1 MANVQANGIRLEYD
15 TFGGRDDRPLLLVM
29 GLGAQMIAWRD
40 EFCEQLAH
48 AGHHVVRFD
57 NRDVGLSE
65 KMEDAGVPD
74 MAAMVTAALSGAA
87 VEAPY
92 TLDDMA
98 ADALGLLEALEL
110 ERANICGA
118 SLGGMIVQAMAI
130 NAPER
135 VTSITSIMSST
146 GNPEVPSGT
155 PEAMAAL
162 MSPPGKTRD
171 EHIERA
177 VRVGSVIGS
186 RVHPADEAE
195 ARDRAAQAYDRS
207 FYPLGVARQMAA
219 AAAHGNRKPA
229 LASLSMPALV
239 IHGREDPLVPLEG
252 GLDTHEAIPGAELLV
267 VDGMGHDLP
276 RPLWDEIVE
285 GISRLTARAG

>member
-15 TFGGRDDRPLLLVM
+15 TFGVRDDRPLLLVM
-29 GLGAQMIAWRD
+29 GLGAQMIAWQD
-40 EFCEQLAH
+40 EFCEQLAG
-48 AGHHVVRFD
+48 AGHFVVRFD

-65 KMEDAGVPD
+65 KIEDAGVPD
-74 MAAMVTAALSGAA
+74 MATMVTALLSGAP

-98 ADALGLLEALEL
+98 ADALGLLEALEI

-135 VTSITSIMSST
+135 VTSMTSIMSST
-146 GNPEVPSGT
+146 GNPDVPPGT

-171 EHIERA
+171 EHIERT

-186 RVHPADEAE
+186 RVYPADAAE
-195 ARDRAAQAYDRS
+195 ARDRAARAYDRS

-239 IHGREDPLVPLEG
+239 IHGKDDPLVPLEG

-267 VDGMGHDLP
+267 VEGMAHDLP
-276 RPLWDEIVE
+276 RPLWDEIVG
-285 GISRLTARAG
+285 GITRLTARAG